1 MEKQFLLYVL
11 YISLVEIREKSY
23 EKGDSQT
30 FGLCNLLHNIPLMLG
45 TETDSEIAYK
55 ELVEKVESLGIYS
68 WLENRKKEFHA
79 RYPEY
84 DSARD

>member
-11 YISLVEIREKSY
+11 YISLVEIREKSL

-30 FGLCNLLHNIPLMLG
+30 YGLCNLLHNIPLMLG
-45 TETDSEIAYK
+45 SEKDAEVAYQG
-55 ELVEKVESLGIYS
+55 LIGKVESLGIHS
-68 WLENRKKEFHA
+68 WLENRKREFHG
-79 RYPEY
+79 RNPEY